1 MTLAPDTSVA
11 DGDGR
16 VLTVVGDYA
25 WDVLIRTNAEL
36 LTGGDTYGEVAL
48 SPGGSA
54 ANAAV
59 WARRCGTPTRFIGK
73 VGRDRLGNL
82 AEEDLADEGVDAFLV
97 RSDTHGTGSVAVWI
111 DPSGQRSMV
120 SGKGADHH
128 LLASELPRTAFETAS
143 HLHLSG
149 WSFFSN
155 PPRSAARA
163 AATWAKSAGATT
175 SFDPA
180 SFQLID
186 QVGVQ
191 RFVRFTADLG
201 FDLLFPNVDEGRV
214 LTGETDPKAIVA
226 ALSEVYP
233 RTKVILKLDAQGAL
247 VQSESGDVVAIPPSP
262 GHLVDATG
270 AGDSF
275 AGAFLATWT
284 RGADIV
290 SSARFAADVAAWVI
304 QRPGAR
310 PSLDVKFAA
319 HLHRAAD
326 GAVAGGRR

>member
-1 MTLAPDTSVA
+1 
-11 DGDGR
+11 
-16 VLTVVGDYA
+16 LTVVGDYA

-59 WARRCGTPTRFIGK
+59 WARRCGTPTRFVGK
-73 VGRDRLGNL
+73 VGRDRLGDL
-82 AEEDLADEGVDAFLV
+82 AEDDLAAERVDAYLI
-97 RSDTHGTGSVAVWI
+97 RSDAHATGSVAVWV
-111 DPSGQRSMV
+111 DPTGQRSMV

-128 LLASELPRTAFETAS
+128 LLSSELSRDLFTSAG
-143 HLHLSG
+143 HVHLSG

-155 PPRSAARA
+155 PPRSAART
-163 AATWAKSAGATT
+163 AATWAKEAGATT

-186 QVGVQ
+186 QMGVS

-214 LTGETDPKAIVA
+214 LTGETEPAAIVE
-226 ALSEVYP
+226 ALVALYP
-233 RTKVILKLDAQGAL
+233 GTGVVLKLDAKGAL
-247 VQSESGDVVAIPPSP
+247 VRDEQGNVVPIAPAR

-270 AGDSF
+270 AGDAF
-275 AGAFLATWT
+275 AGAFLAHWT
-284 RGADIV
+284 RGAGV
-290 SSARFAADVAAWVI
+290 VASATFAAEVAAWVI
-304 QRPGAR
+304 QRQGAR
-310 PSLDVKFAA
+310 PPLDARFAERLRTVA
-319 HLHRAAD
+319 TDPPGTVD
-326 GAVAGGRR
+326 G